1 MSKAVKGAYWGF
13 LDSFL
18 GQGLPFI
25 ANIYIAR
32 ILSPDDFG
40 LIGMVAFF
48 IALSQVIVESG
59 FTNSLIRKLDCNED
73 DFSTIFFTN
82 LIYGIAASV
91 IIIFS
96 ADYIALLYREPKIG
110 PIIQVLAVGL
120 IINSSVIV
128 HRVRCIKKIDFKTLT
143 KVSVFSGLLSSI
155 LSIVLAHNNFG
166 YWSLVWS
173 LLAKSCIYA
182 FLFWFYSDW
191 RPKFVF
197 HKLIFKEHF
206 KFGSNL
212 LLSSLIETGYKNGY
226 FLFIGKI
233 FSTSTLGQYYKA
245 DEIAALPS
253 QQLSGLVSK
262 VSLPVLSGLQ
272 NDLEALKRGFATLV
286 SKTMFISFLV
296 MFNLMAISKSLVLTT
311 MGDKW
316 EEASYY
322 LILLSIGVV
331 FYPLHSLNLNLL
343 QVMGRSD
350 LFLKLE
356 IIKKIMAL
364 PIFIIGFFWGVKFM
378 LIAAALY
385 SFFML
390 FVNGFWTKKYLQV
403 SSLAQI
409 QLLLPSLFF
418 CAVIAFLT
426 YCFQFFLSGFGSL
439 TILIVQLFSSLFFL
453 IVFGEIFKQSEYTFL
468 KNEAVK
474 LLAVLNPQK

>member
-1 MSKAVKGAYWGF
+1 MSKALKGAYWGF

-59 FTNSLIRKLDCNED
+59 FTNSLIRKLNCNED
-73 DFSTIFFTN
+73 DFSTVFFTN
-82 LIYGIAASV
+82 LIYGLAASV

-96 ADYIALLYREPKIG
+96 ADYIALLYKEPKIA
-110 PIIQVLAVGL
+110 PIIQVLSIGL
-120 IINSSVIV
+120 VINSSVIV
-128 HRVRCIKKIDFKTLT
+128 HRVRCIKQIDFKTLT
-143 KVSVFSGLLSSI
+143 KVSVFSGLFSSL

-173 LLAKSCIYA
+173 LLAKSFIYA
-182 FLFWFYSDW
+182 LMFWFYSDW

-197 HKLIFKEHF
+197 HRIIFKEHF

-233 FSTSTLGQYYKA
+233 FNTNTLGQYYKA

-262 VSLPVLSGLQ
+262 VSLPLLSALQ
-272 NDLEALKRGFATLV
+272 SDLEALKRGFANLV

-316 EEASYY
+316 EEASHY
-322 LILLSIGVV
+322 LILLSLGVV

-343 QVMGRSD
+343 QVLGRSD

-364 PIFIIGFFWGVKFM
+364 PIFIIGFFFGVKF
-378 LIAAALY
+378 LLVAAAVY

-390 FVNGFWTKKYLQV
+390 FVNGFWTKKYLQI
-403 SSLAQI
+403 SSLTQI
-409 QLLLPSLFF
+409 QFLLPSLIF
-418 CAVIAFLT
+418 CAAIALFTYSFQVFLN
-426 YCFQFFLSGFGSL
+426 GFESPI
-439 TILIVQLFSSLFFL
+439 ILLVQLFSSLLFL
-453 IVFGEIFKQSEYTFL
+453 VVFGEIFKQSEYIFF

-474 LLAVLNPQK
+474 LLTVLNPQK